1 MADIR
6 LVQEVINLCD
16 IDPAVARRA
25 LDQAL
30 ARSGFF
36 GQTPT
41 IFDIRKAI
49 PELRRALEEV
59 MPPALA
65 YEATE
70 RVDLLLDENMTP
82 SQAPASLQEVTQKLR
97 ENNQRLSS
105 RDFEGEVADI
115 EAEII
120 IRRQRRS
127 LLPPSK

>member
-6 LVQEVINLCD
+6 LVEEVIDLYD
-16 IDPAVARRA
+16 IDAVVARRA

-30 ARSGFF
+30 TRSGF
-36 GQTPT
+36 TYEAPSS
-41 IFDIRKAI
+41 FDIRKAL

-65 YEATE
+65 YEASE
-70 RVDLLLDENMTP
+70 RVDVLLDETGTS
-82 SQAPASLQEVTQKLR
+82 SQAPRSLQEVTRQLR
-97 ENNQRLSS
+97 ENNAKLSN

-120 IRRQRRS
+120 VRRQRR
-127 LLPPSK
+127 